1 MAALRIAVVGAES
14 TGKSTLA
21 AALAQ
26 RLGDEFGLR
35 AVAVPEHLRDWCNA
49 RGRTPTAAEQWDVAR
64 AQHAA
69 IEAAARGA
77 EVVVCDTT
85 PLMTAVYSRMLF
97 DDGGLDAMAQEAHAT
112 MAFTLLTALDLPWIA
127 DGLMRDGPHV
137 REPVDRLVRER
148 LVGWGV
154 PWATVTGTGA
164 ARVANALD
172 ALRPALAGWGRGAAA
187 PRGLFT
193 SLMASAVGPRTL
205 ARVCELCDDPDCE
218 HAARAAAATTER
230 GSGLQT

>member
-1 MAALRIAVVGAES
+1 MTAALRIAVVGAES

-35 AVAVPEHLRDWCNA
+35 AVAVPEHLREWCDA
-49 RGRTPTAAEQWDVAR
+49 RGRTPTAAEQWEVAR
-64 AQHAA
+64 GQHAA
-69 IEAAARGA
+69 IESAARGA

-85 PLMTAVYSRMLF
+85 PLMTAVYSRLLF
-97 DDGGLDAMAQEAHAT
+97 DDGGLDAMAREAHET

-137 REPVDRLVRER
+137 RAPVDRLVRER
-148 LVGWGV
+148 LMGWGA
-154 PWATVTGTGA
+154 PWALVTGTGA

-172 ALRPALAGWGRGAAA
+172 ALRPALAGWGRGTGA
-187 PRGLFT
+187 PRGLF
-193 SLMASAVGPRTL
+193 SALLASGVGPRGL
-205 ARVCELCDDPDCE
+205 ARACELCDDPDCE
-218 HAARAAAATTER
+218 HAARAAAAAGGRR
-230 GSGLQT
+230 GEA